1 MKHRSNRNNSKGRR
15 KNTLKKQGA
24 KIMAEII
31 PKEIRK

>member
-15 KNTLKKQGA
+15 KNNLNEQGA
-24 KIMAEII
+24 KMMAEII